1 MLKLYL
7 MIGGFAIVGGVV
19 FGAYKSYNNM
29 QEEIK
34 ILTANNAKL
43 ETALE
48 TSEASINSLQA
59 QAELNAKLTQQ
70 LQADLQKAEA
80 YGDELRSKLSRINL
94 VQEALKDAEK
104 LEGKMNGATANLWR
118 GLMEDTGGN
127 SNVPLPDW
135 LQPVQPNSSS
145 GDQNS
150 NENREDDSPA
160 SVETEA
166 SPAG

>member
-1 MLKLYL
+1 ML
-7 MIGGFAIVGGVV
+7 GGFAIVGGVV

-59 QAELNAKLTQQ
+59 QAELTAKLTQQ
-70 LQADLQKAEA
+70 LQADLQQAEA

-127 SNVPLPDW
+127 INVPLPDW
-135 LQPVQPNSSS
+135 LQPVQPNPSS

>member
-1 MLKLYL
+1 ML
-7 MIGGFAIVGGVV
+7 GGFALVGGVV

-48 TSEASINSLQA
+48 TSEASINSLQE

-104 LEGKMNGATANLWR
+104 LEGKMNGATAKLWR
-118 GLMEDTGGN
+118 GLMEDTGGT
-127 SNVPLPDW
+127 SDVPLPDW
-135 LQPVQPNSSS
+135 LQPVQPNSTP

-150 NENREDDSPA
+150 NEDRKDDSPA
-160 SVETEA
+160 SVETET

>member
-1 MLKLYL
+1 ML
-7 MIGGFAIVGGVV
+7 GGFAIVGGVV

-48 TSEASINSLQA
+48 TSEASIDSLQQ
-59 QAELNAKLTQQ
+59 QAELNAKLTQK

-104 LEGKMNGATANLWR
+104 LEGKMNGATAKLWR
-118 GLMEDTGGN
+118 GLMEDTGGS

-135 LQPVQPNSSS
+135 LQPVQPNSSP

-150 NENREDDSPA
+150 NESREDDSPSGSKTETDPA
-160 SVETEA
+160 S
-166 SPAG
+166 